1 MPKCGLV
8 QEMMLNGTTIFNQA
22 AKCKELMELLRRE
35 DVLAQVEKL
44 AKLKEA
50 GVLSEEEFNAK
61 KAVLLEKL
69 YVTVCVRS
77 LY

>member
-8 QEMMLNGTTIFNQA
+8 QEMMLTGTTIFNQA
-22 AKCKELMELLRRE
+22 AKCKELMDMLRRE
-35 DVLAQVEKL
+35 DILAQVEKL

-61 KAVLLEKL
+61 KAVLHEKL
-69 YVTVCVRS
+69 
-77 LY
+77 

>member
-1 MPKCGLV
+1 
-8 QEMMLNGTTIFNQA
+8 MLTGTTIFNQA
-22 AKCKELMELLRRE
+22 AKCKELMDLLRRE
-35 DVLAQVEKL
+35 DVLVQVEKL

-69 YVTVCVRS
+69 
-77 LY
+77 